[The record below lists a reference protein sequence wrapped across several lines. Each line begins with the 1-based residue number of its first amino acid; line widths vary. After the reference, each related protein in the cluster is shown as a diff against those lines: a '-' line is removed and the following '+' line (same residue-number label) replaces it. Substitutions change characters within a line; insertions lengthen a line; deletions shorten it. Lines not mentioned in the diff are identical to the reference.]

1 MGGGLF
7 SIPVQKSGSKVLKT
21 WYFPYFAFQWA
32 MGEATAP
39 MATLLVSY
47 QFEFV
52 VLNQPPSFIQF
63 FIPLLKNEITSLS
76 AWLGDN
82 FSEAKNLH
90 ITALLNTSSKF
101 PEFESFLCLFLICR
115 ESWKAARLALL
126 PRYWN
131 GSHNPFLLSVLF
143 LSTIEQNE
151 SEIFKFFIFLM

>member
-1 MGGGLF
+1 MELPKTMGGAIFHSSAEIRLKSTKNVVF
-7 SIPVQKSGSKVLKT
+7 SIFCMPMGN
-21 WYFPYFAFQWA
+21 
-32 MGEATAP
+32 GEATAP

-76 AWLGDN
+76 AWLGDD

-131 GSHNPFLLSVLF
+131 GSHNLF
-143 LSTIEQNE
+143 LFYQ
-151 SEIFKFFIFLM
+151 L